1 MARIIGITNRK
12 GGTQKSSSTAHI
24 GHGLALMG
32 HKVLIIDTDTQ
43 GQAKLFFDANPDKV
57 LTHLIDGSPME
68 DVIIEVRENLF
79 LLGADRSISKISKW
93 IASESINPQLFLKRK
108 LKDLD
113 QHFDYILIDG
123 APGFNELSVNVLFY
137 ADELIIPV
145 NLELMAVEGLSSF
158 IDELAE
164 MEELAGTEFK
174 YRLLP
179 TVLDG
184 RSNESKEAYEQLKE
198 VFGET
203 LMSPIRYSEQMK
215 RCSKHGQTIFEFDP
229 ENRASADYVAVVE
242 AL

>member
-1 MARIIGITNRK
+1 MAIKIGLTNRK
-12 GGTQKSSSTAHI
+12 GGTQKSTSTAHI

-32 HKVLIIDTDTQ
+32 HRVLIIDTDTQ
-43 GQAKLFFDANPDKV
+43 GQAGLFFDVKPEKV
-57 LTHLIDGSPME
+57 LTHYIDGESIENVM
-68 DVIIEVRENLF
+68 IEVRENLF

-108 LKDLD
+108 LKELD
-113 QHFDYILIDG
+113 DIFDFILIDG

-158 IDELAE
+158 MDELTE

-174 YRLLP
+174 YRILP

-184 RSNESKEAYEQLKE
+184 RSKESKEAYEQLKE
-198 VFGET
+198 VFGEA
-203 LMSPIRYSEQMK
+203 LMSPVRYSEQMK
-215 RCSKHGQTIFEFDP
+215 RCSKYGQTIYEFDAD
-229 ENRASADYVAVVE
+229 NRASLDYAEVVG